1 MFINVLHVG
10 LHVQKVLGWRGI
22 FATGADRIH
31 EFRIN
36 RQGGFQSDIAHPVRV
51 IVIDIAKPLAFAKL
65 ELTQRGTAGI
75 GAAGAIVFTIDMEA
89 IEMLITPLKEDLNDL
104 VELGEGGSVV
114 YQNPTPDERTD
125 ASQDNAQLIDAKR
138 LA

>member
-1 MFINVLHVG
+1 VLHIG
-10 LHVQKVLGWRGI
+10 LHIQKVLGWRGI

-51 IVIDIAKPLAFAKL
+51 IVIDIAKPLALAKL
-65 ELTQRGTAGI
+65 ELIQRGTPRI
-75 GAAGAIVFTIDMEA
+75 GSAGAIVFPIDMEVV
-89 IEMLITPLKEDLNDL
+89 EMLIAPLKEDLNDI
-104 VELGEGGSVV
+104 VELGEGGGVV

-125 ASQDNAQLIDAKR
+125 ASQDNA
-138 LA
+138 